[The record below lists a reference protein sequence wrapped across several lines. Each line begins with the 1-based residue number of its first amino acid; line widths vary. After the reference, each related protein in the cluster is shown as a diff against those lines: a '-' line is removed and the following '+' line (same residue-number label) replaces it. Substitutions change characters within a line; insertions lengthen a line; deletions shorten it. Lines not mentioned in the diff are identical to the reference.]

1 MTDYFEVITDANTG
15 QQTIRPYTAEEIAAA
30 VESTS
35 NSVRSIRNSLL
46 AESDWT
52 QVADAT
58 ADKIAWAAYRQELR
72 DITAQSG
79 FPHSVVWPT
88 KPE

>member
-1 MTDYFEVITDANTG
+1 MDYFEVITDASTG
-15 QQTIRPYTAEEIAAA
+15 EQTIRPYTEEEVAALA
-30 VESTS
+30 VSAAI
-35 NSVRSIRNSLL
+35 SVRSVRNRLL
-46 AESDWT
+46 AASDWT

-58 ADKIAWAAYRQELR
+58 ADKTAWVAYRQELR
-72 DITAQSG
+72 DITAQAG

>member
-1 MTDYFEVITDANTG
+1 MDYFEVITDANTG
-15 QQTIRPYTAEEIAAA
+15 EETIRPYTAEEISALL
-30 VESTS
+30 TS
-35 NSVRSIRNSLL
+35 SANTVRSFRNALL

-52 QVADAT
+52 QVSDST
-58 ADKIAWAAYRQELR
+58 VDKPAWAAYRQELR
-72 DITAQSG
+72 DITAQAG

>member
-1 MTDYFEVITDANTG
+1 MDYFEVIIDASTG
-15 QQTIRPYTAEEIAAA
+15 EQTIRPYTEEEVAALA
-30 VESTS
+30 VSAAI
-35 NSVRSIRNSLL
+35 SVRSVRNRLL
-46 AESDWT
+46 AASDWT

-79 FPHSVVWPT
+79 FPHSVTWPT

>member
-1 MTDYFEVITDANTG
+1 MDYFEVITDASTG
-15 QQTIRPYTAEEIAAA
+15 EQTIRPYTEEEVAALA
-30 VESTS
+30 VSAAI
-35 NSVRSIRNSLL
+35 SVRSVRNRLL
-46 AESDWT
+46 AASDWT
-52 QVADAT
+52 QVADST

>member
-58 ADKIAWAAYRQELR
+58 ADKVAWAAYRQALR
-72 DITAQSG
+72 DITTQAS
-79 FPHSVVWPT
+79 FPHSVNWPT